1 MAEITSQSAH
11 RGFYGGTHGNMAT
24 AVGGCSAPMA
34 INDVVVVGTL
44 PAGLAI
50 KKVGAGCASASA
62 DSTVDISMRTK
73 AGTVTVLAAAL
84 SVNATFSV
92 KDIFP
97 VSVGFEE
104 VEILATVKGGAIAVP
119 LAVTIEYLTVGTM

>member
-1 MAEITSQSAH
+1 MAEIKSQSAH

-34 INDVVVVGTL
+34 INDVVVLGTL
-44 PAGLAI
+44 PAGLSI

-62 DSTVDISMRTK
+62 ASTVDISTRTK

-97 VSVGFEE
+97 H
-104 VEILATVKGGAIAVP
+104 P
-119 LAVTIEYLTVGTM
+119 LALKKSKFLLL